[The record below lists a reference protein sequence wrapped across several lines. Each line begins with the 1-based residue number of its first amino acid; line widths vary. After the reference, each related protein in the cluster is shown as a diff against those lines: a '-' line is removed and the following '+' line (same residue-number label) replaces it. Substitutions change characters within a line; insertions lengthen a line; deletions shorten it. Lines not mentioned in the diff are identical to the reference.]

1 MQPPD
6 SLPRRPGRPAFDET
20 LDVRTRLV
28 AAAEDRFTTQGF
40 AETSLRTIADQAGVN
55 PALVSYH
62 FGGKLGLLEA
72 VFERTLEPLADALQS
87 IARDGRASPEA
98 LLDLLDRMGAE
109 HPNLL
114 PLMLREALLPS
125 GALHE
130 VFIERF
136 APRLGGMFPRLLAGE
151 KKAGGLDE
159 SADPEALSML
169 ILAMGIFPH
178 VAAPIA
184 RRVLGIDP
192 DQDGRDRLSRQA
204 RQLLATGVKSGIEP

>member
-1 MQPPD
+1 MKHD
-6 SLPRRPGRPAFDET
+6 ADPRPRPGRPANGAT
-20 LDVRTRLV
+20 RDVRARLV
-28 AAAEDRFTTQGF
+28 EAAEERFTTHGF
-40 AETSLRTIADQAGVN
+40 AETSLRTIAEQAGVN

-62 FGGKLGLLEA
+62 FGSKLGLLEA
-72 VFERTLEPLADALQS
+72 VFEGALEPLAQALQG
-87 IARDGRASPEA
+87 IAAQGRASPET

-114 PLMLREALLPS
+114 PLLLREALLPS

-136 APRLGGMFPRLLAGE
+136 APRLGGMFPALLANE
-151 KKAGGLDE
+151 QAAGALDE
-159 SADPEALSML
+159 NVDPQALSIL

-184 RRVLGIDP
+184 RRVLGIDLLEGG
-192 DQDGRDRLSRQA
+192 QARLSRQA
-204 RQLLATGVKSGIEP
+204 RQLITEGVKS

>member
-1 MQPPD
+1 MNETAPT
-6 SLPRRPGRPAFDET
+6 PRRRGRPAGA
-20 LDVRTRLV
+20 DVPNVRDRLID
-28 AAAEDRFTTQGF
+28 AAEERFTTQGY
-40 AETSLRTIADQAGVN
+40 AETSLRAIADRAAVN

-72 VFERTLEPLADALQS
+72 VFERTLEPLAQALKEIGS
-87 IARDGRASPEA
+87 EGRASPEA
-98 LLDLLDRMGAE
+98 LLDLLERMGAE

-114 PLMLREALLPS
+114 PLMFREALLPS

-136 APRLGGMFPRLLAGE
+136 APRLGGMFPTLLANE
-151 KKAGGLDE
+151 QAAGALDE
-159 SADPEALSML
+159 NVDPQALGIL

-184 RRVLGIDP
+184 RRVLGIDLLEGG
-192 DQDGRDRLSRQA
+192 QARLSRQA
-204 RQLLATGVKSGIEP
+204 RQLISEGVKP